1 SQANRLAHYLRA
13 LGVQPGARV
22 AIRLERSIDLVLA
35 ELAILKCGA
44 AYAPLDRNAPV
55 ERQSLIVEDS
65 EASLALSVKDLGAAE
80 IICAKQV
87 EIDDLRLWEQA
98 SSNPEIALESEMA
111 AYVIYTSGSTG
122 QPKGVVI
129 PHRAI
134 VRLAFNRYASFGAGD
149 RVAFTSNPAFDASTM
164 EVWAT
169 LLNGGRVVVIPESV
183 LLEAKK
189 IEELLGREE
198 VNILHLV
205 AGLLSVHAEPL
216 APIFRRLKYLL
227 TGGDV
232 VDTHAVARILSQ
244 SPPEHLVHCYGP
256 SESTTFATTDEVK
269 EVAEGAKN
277 LPIGRPI

>member
-1 SQANRLAHYLRA
+1 SNYPILLSVDDWGKRFTLNAHVETPIDPGRICAYMNTALERLVEGLEKRPATEARNLDGLPASERQQLLMELSATNAEYPHEQCVHTLFEAQAARTPHAIAVVHDNCQLSYDELNSQANRLAHYLRA

-134 VRLAFNRYASFGAGD
+134 VRLAFNRYASFGAG
-149 RVAFTSNPAFDASTM
+149 
-164 EVWAT
+164 
-169 LLNGGRVVVIPESV
+169 
-183 LLEAKK
+183 
-189 IEELLGREE
+189 
-198 VNILHLV
+198 
-205 AGLLSVHAEPL
+205 
-216 APIFRRLKYLL
+216 
-227 TGGDV
+227 
-232 VDTHAVARILSQ
+232 
-244 SPPEHLVHCYGP
+244 
-256 SESTTFATTDEVK
+256 
-269 EVAEGAKN
+269 
-277 LPIGRPI
+277 